1 MKFPNTRISPL
12 FLCFWLL
19 PLSAAFSNAAQ
30 DLYFNEST
38 STTEPNRFLGESAN
52 WYTDEGRTEQFTG
65 TLGSDCNGIVNT
77 ESVICTTVKA
87 SDNLTFNSL
96 TYNFSYAGMNND
108 FMVSFGAGGRL
119 NLAGDFNLNVTLE
132 PAIGGVPL
140 EENVMMYGNNTFNI
154 GGDFNIDYS
163 RNGSGRYLVVNI
175 KTNSLSSGTSNTFH
189 VAGDMNI
196 ISRQADAK
204 MRFGTS
210 ISQFTVDGI
219 VDMSV
224 LQWTIGTPGEGYAST
239 ASVGGLTTA
248 SGSTGWLITAGGA
261 GMGTLVFTNSARQ
274 DASVTYGY
282 VDTESMLN
290 ITMRASNAQ
299 SGYQILRIRSGA
311 YGATDANLGDVI
323 IDTGRLDLGM
333 HSNMKGARLS
343 LSGTEAMFSATAS
356 DSGNIGTVTFDEG
369 EWYAGKIAIDIE
381 GEQAYDKIV
390 FNGRFDKTGS
400 NHHDMGFEFVFD
412 AYVMRDLISANN
424 GEFILE
430 DVITYETGS
439 TMAGTVFEG
448 NTSGIQWEAVF
459 GDTSLSVSFTVP
471 EPAAVAAVLGA
482 AALAFAAYRRRK

>member
-12 FLCFWLL
+12 FLFFSAFA
-19 PLSAAFSNAAQ
+19 LSAAFSNAAQ

-38 STTEPNRFLGESAN
+38 STTEPNRFLGQSSN
-52 WYTDEGRTEQFTG
+52 WFTNAERTEQFTG

-87 SDNLTFNSL
+87 SDDLTFNSL

-119 NLAGDFNLNVTLE
+119 NLAGDFNLNVTLRPE
-132 PAIGGVPL
+132 PGGVL

-175 KTNSLSSGTSNTFH
+175 KTYYLSADTSNTFH

-196 ISRQADAK
+196 ISRQADA
-204 MRFGTS
+204 RVRLNTN
-210 ISQFTVDGI
+210 ITQFTVDGI
-219 VDMSV
+219 INMSL

-248 SGSTGWLITAGGA
+248 SGSNGWLITAGGV
-261 GMGTLVFTNSARQ
+261 GMSTLIFTNSTRQ

-282 VDTESMLN
+282 ASDTESSLN

-311 YGATDANLGDVI
+311 YDATDANLGDVI

-333 HSNMKGARLS
+333 HSGMKGARLS

-369 EWYAGKIAIDIE
+369 EWYAGKIAVDIE
-381 GEQAYDKIV
+381 GELAYDKIV
-390 FNGRFDKTGS
+390 FNGKFDMTGS
-400 NHHDMGFEFVFD
+400 KHDMGFEFVFD
-412 AYVMRDLISANN
+412 AYTMRELISAGG

-439 TMAGTVFEG
+439 SMAGTVFEG

>member
-12 FLCFWLL
+12 FLFFSAFA
-19 PLSAAFSNAAQ
+19 LSAAFSHAAQ
-30 DLYFNEST
+30 DLYFNESLNSSDPT
-38 STTEPNRFLGESAN
+38 RFLGQSSN
-52 WYTDEGRTEQFTG
+52 WFTNAERTEQFTG
-65 TLGSDCNGIVNT
+65 TLGSDYNGIVNA
-77 ESVICTTVKA
+77 ESLVYGSVSSAIGL
-87 SDNLTFNSL
+87 NLNSL
-96 TYNFSYAGMNND
+96 TYNFSNAGMNNGY
-108 FMVSFGAGGRL
+108 MVSFGYDGVA
-119 NLAGDFNLNVTLE
+119 NLAEDFNLNVTLGQGT
-132 PAIGGVPL
+132 GGVPL
-140 EENVMMYGNNTFNI
+140 EETIRMYGNNTFNI
-154 GGDFNIDYS
+154 GGDFNIDYN
-163 RNGSGRYLVVNI
+163 RAGSGRYLVVKIITDENAPH
-175 KTNSLSSGTSNTFH
+175 TSNTFR

-196 ISRQADAK
+196 ISRQADA
-204 MRFGTS
+204 RVRLNTN
-210 ISQFTVDGI
+210 ITQFTVDGI

-248 SGSTGWLITAGGA
+248 SGSTGWLRTAGGV
-261 GMGTLVFTNSARQ
+261 GMSTLIFTNSTRQ

-282 VDTESMLN
+282 VDTESSLN
-290 ITMRASNAQ
+290 ITMKASNAQ

-311 YGATDANLGDVI
+311 YDATDANLGDVI

-343 LSGTEAMFSATAS
+343 LSGTEAMFSATDIYS
-356 DSGNIGTVTFDEG
+356 SNIGTVTFDEG
-369 EWYAGKIAIDIE
+369 EWYAGKIAVDIE
-381 GEQAYDKIV
+381 GELAYDKIV
-390 FNGRFDKTGS
+390 FNGKFDMTGS
-400 NHHDMGFEFVFD
+400 KHDMGFEFVFD
-412 AYVMRDLISANN
+412 AYTMRELISTGG

-439 TMAGTVFEG
+439 SMAGTVFEG